1 MAHAIEPSIISI
13 FEYYSNYIDIEKNSF
28 KSVSTWDE
36 IWTQINPVINKTISR
51 VININSIVDNDKFT
65 IKTDIPLR
73 FPIVKTK
80 SPFCDVNTLEGCLL
94 KDLVKISF
102 IKFYPHIIVSLCE
115 EGVITITKEL
125 EVFYYLVKNY
135 KDIKSLLSPYG
146 SNCFKFFINYFY
158 GKLPV
163 DDRELVVGRGKHII
177 TQLTKLNW
185 VYADCDE
192 IFIQDEVGVNKQIKD
207 ILDIIDFPYEIE
219 HIKEMVI
226 FGKKKYFSINSD
238 SIGYITEQLF
248 ALFNWSSKEWRAG
261 VIYSSHNRYPTSY
274 QTVDIAV
281 FNEDDTK
288 ILLAR
293 KPDENKYRF
302 IGGFVDT
309 RDASLEH
316 AAKREFCEEASAEI
330 SITSYVGSFRVSD
343 WRYRSE
349 RDKIMTVLFKAKY
362 IFGHL
367 EPSDDVSELRWF
379 SVEDLRKSLKDV
391 IEEHVP
397 LMSVLLD
404 TIKN

>member
-1 MAHAIEPSIISI
+1 MSMRIKNENIDYKDYQIGCIIGRFQVHELHQAHCDVIDSVAKNHKKVIIFLGVTQVVGSSSNPLDFASRKAMIQEKYPDIIVLAIPDKRNDEDWS
-13 FEYYSNYIDIEKNSF
+13 KN
-28 KSVSTWDE
+28 VD
-36 IWTQINPVINKTISR
+36 SR
-51 VININSIVDNDKFT
+51 
-65 IKTDIPLR
+65 IKEV
-73 FPIVKTK
+73 FPIGKA
-80 SPFCDVNTLEGCLL
+80 LL
-94 KDLVKISF
+94 YGSRDSF
-102 IKFYPHIIVSLCE
+102 IPHYHGQFDTAELAQEIYVSGTEIRKQVSE
-115 EGVITITKEL
+115 E
-125 EVFYYLVKNY
+125 
-135 KDIKSLLSPYG
+135 IK
-146 SNCFKFFINYFY
+146 
-158 GKLPV
+158 
-163 DDRELVVGRGKHII
+163 
-177 TQLTKLNW
+177 
-185 VYADCDE
+185 
-192 IFIQDEVGVNKQIKD
+192 
-207 ILDIIDFPYEIE
+207 
-219 HIKEMVI
+219 
-226 FGKKKYFSINSD
+226 
-238 SIGYITEQLF
+238 
-248 ALFNWSSKEWRAG
+248 SSKEWRAG

-391 IEEHVP
+391 NKLFIRLNQNPHPV
-397 LMSVLLD
+397 
-404 TIKN
+404 